1 MCGFKSKKIYPSLSY
16 FYDFSRNLMVS
27 IFKLPYK
34 FIQR

>member
-1 MCGFKSKKIYPSLSY
+1 
-16 FYDFSRNLMVS
+16 MVS